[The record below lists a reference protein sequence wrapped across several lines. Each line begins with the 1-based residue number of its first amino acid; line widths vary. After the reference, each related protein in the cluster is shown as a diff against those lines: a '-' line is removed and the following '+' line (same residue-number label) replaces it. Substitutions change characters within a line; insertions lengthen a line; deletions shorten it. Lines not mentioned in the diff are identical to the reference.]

1 MEHAHADGFFFFL
14 DKNGMSLVN
23 LIIRILWLMV
33 LPTQKVRVIKK

>member
-1 MEHAHADGFFFFL
+1 MEHAHADGFFFL